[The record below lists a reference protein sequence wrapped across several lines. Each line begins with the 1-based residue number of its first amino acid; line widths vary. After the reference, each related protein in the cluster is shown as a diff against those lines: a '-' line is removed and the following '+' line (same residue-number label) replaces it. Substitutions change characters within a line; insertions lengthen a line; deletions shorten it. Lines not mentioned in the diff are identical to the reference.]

1 MWGQGSKGAERA
13 AAIVTGEGEVRA
25 AYIPRAHIFPPWEK
39 NQYPNL
45 SSSEAAVL
53 LEIGEELWV
62 VAFQPE
68 L

>member
-13 AAIVTGEGEVRA
+13 TAIVTGEERA
-25 AYIPRAHIFPPWEK
+25 EQLTSHRAHISPPWEK